1 MALQVFFSAI
11 GHKNGKI
18 AYLCCPKDKTMTED
32 SQFVLDEAT
41 ESMGNTIRHL
51 EVEFQGIRA
60 GKASPAMLNGV
71 MVEYYGA
78 TVPIEQTANIS
89 CPDARL
95 IVVQPFDKNSIG
107 SIAKAILNANLGF
120 NPINNGELLRVAVP
134 PLTEERRR
142 DLVKRTKN
150 AAEEAKVGV
159 RNIRRNA
166 NDEAK
171 KLEKDT
177 ISEDESKLLQ
187 EEIQK
192 LTDKYIKKIDE
203 LTELKSKD
211 ILTV

>member
-1 MALQVFFSAI
+1 
-11 GHKNGKI
+11 
-18 AYLCCPKDKTMTED
+18 MTDE
-32 SQFVLDEAT
+32 SQFVLEEAS
-41 ESMGNTIRHL
+41 ESMENTIKHL
-51 EVEFQGIRA
+51 EHEFQGIRA

-71 MVEYYGA
+71 MVEYYGT
-78 TVPIEQTANIS
+78 TVPIEQTANIG

-95 IVVQPFDKNSIG
+95 IVVQPFDKSALGNIS
-107 SIAKAILNANLGF
+107 KAILNSNLGF
-120 NPINNGELLRVAVP
+120 NPMNNGEILRITVP

-142 DLVKRTKN
+142 ELVKRTKN
-150 AAEEAKVGV
+150 ASEEAKVGI
-159 RNIRRNA
+159 RGIRRNA

-177 ISEDESKLLQ
+177 ISEDESKMLQ

-192 LTDKYIKKIDE
+192 LTDKYIKKIDD

>member
-1 MALQVFFSAI
+1 
-11 GHKNGKI
+11 
-18 AYLCCPKDKTMTED
+18 MTDE

-41 ESMGNTIRHL
+41 ESMDNTIKHL
-51 EVEFQGIRA
+51 EHEFQGIRA

-71 MVEYYGA
+71 MVEYYGT
-78 TVPIEQTANIS
+78 TVPIEQTANIG
-89 CPDARL
+89 CPDARM
-95 IVVQPFDKNSIG
+95 IVVIPFDKSALNN
-107 SIAKAILNANLGF
+107 IAKAILNANLGF
-120 NPINNGELLRVAVP
+120 NPMNTGELLRISVP

-142 DLVKRTKN
+142 ELVKRTKT
-150 AAEEAKVGV
+150 AAE
-159 RNIRRNA
+159 
-166 NDEAK
+166 EAK

-192 LTDKYIKKIDE
+192 LTDKYTKKIDE

>member
-1 MALQVFFSAI
+1 
-11 GHKNGKI
+11 
-18 AYLCCPKDKTMTED
+18 MTEN

-71 MVEYYGA
+71 MVEYYGT

>member
-1 MALQVFFSAI
+1 
-11 GHKNGKI
+11 
-18 AYLCCPKDKTMTED
+18 MTED
-32 SQFVLDEAT
+32 SQFVLDET
-41 ESMGNTIRHL
+41 SENMDNTIKHL
-51 EVEFQGIRA
+51 EIEFQGIRA
-60 GKASPAMLNGV
+60 GKATPAMLNGV
-71 MVEYYGA
+71 MVEYYGT

-95 IVVQPFDKNSIG
+95 IVVVPFDKSSMGNIS
-107 SIAKAILNANLGF
+107 KAILNANLGF
-120 NPINNGELLRVAVP
+120 NPINNGELLRVSVP

-150 AAEEAKVGV
+150 AAEDAKVCIRG
-159 RNIRRNA
+159 IRRNA

-171 KLEKDT
+171 KLEKDV

-187 EEIQK
+187 EKIQE

>member
-1 MALQVFFSAI
+1 
-11 GHKNGKI
+11 
-18 AYLCCPKDKTMTED
+18 MTED

-41 ESMGNTIRHL
+41 ESMDNTIKHL
-51 EVEFQGIRA
+51 EHEFQGIRA

-71 MVEYYGA
+71 MVEYYGT
-78 TVPIEQTANIS
+78 TVPIEQTANIG
-89 CPDARL
+89 CTDARM
-95 IVVQPFDKNSIG
+95 IVVQPFDKSALNN
-107 SIAKAILNANLGF
+107 IAKAILNANLGF
-120 NPINNGELLRVAVP
+120 NPINNGEILRISVP
-134 PLTEERRR
+134 AFTEERRR
-142 DLVKRTKN
+142 ELVKRTKN
-150 AAEEAKVGV
+150 AAEEAKVGI
-159 RNIRRNA
+159 RGIRRNA

-192 LTDKYIKKIDE
+192 LTDKYIKKIDD